1 MTGRA
6 VQGGVQEDCIFTR
19 QALSRTRNPA
29 GRDRDGHSIMFEV
42 IAILVLLVFNGVFAM
57 TEIALV
63 SARKGRLK
71 QLAEE
76 GSTGARQALKLLENP
91 ERFLSSVQIG
101 ITLVGVLSG
110 AFGGAALAG
119 YLQPWIAGVP
129 ALEPYAAKIA
139 FGIVVTAITY
149 LSLVIGELAP
159 KGIALRH
166 AEAIAVTMAPPM
178 ALLAKVARPLVHL
191 LEFSTRILMRLT
203 GGSGDLPSG
212 PTREEVQV
220 LVREGIVTGTVD
232 ENESDMVEGVFDLRM
247 VLAEEIMRPKPRVL
261 FLGVDETISQIWAR
275 VAASSQTVFP
285 VHEGSRDEICGLVSL
300 RDLFASAAGGK
311 QRPLSELMRPA
322 IFVAENQPALS
333 LLNTLRSSHLGA
345 ALVADEFGTIRGLI
359 TLEDLVEEIVGDLRP
374 GVPGREGPTLRPS
387 GTDTWI
393 VDGLMEIDDVIE
405 HLPDIEEVIERE
417 HEPFQTLAGYIVNR
431 LDRLPAEGES
441 FKAGGFEFEV
451 VDMDRQRIDKVLIRR
466 LAKEACEDS
475 GDAAEAGQ
483 D

>member
-1 MTGRA
+1 MI
-6 VQGGVQEDCIFTR
+6 E
-19 QALSRTRNPA
+19 AL
-29 GRDRDGHSIMFEV
+29 V
-42 IAILVLLVFNGVFAM
+42 ILILLICNGVFAM

-63 SARKGRLK
+63 SVRKGRLK

-76 GSTGARQALKLLENP
+76 GSSGARQALKLLENP

-110 AFGGAALAG
+110 AFGGAALSG

-129 ALEPYAAKIA
+129 VLAPFAAKIA
-139 FGIVVTAITY
+139 FGIVVTGITY

-166 AEAIAVTMAPPM
+166 AEKIAVTMAPPM
-178 ALLAKVARPLVHL
+178 ALLARVARPLVWL
-191 LEFSTRILMRLT
+191 LELSTCVLMRFF
-203 GGSGDLPSG
+203 GGSGHIPSG

-220 LVREGIVTGTVD
+220 LVREGIITGTVD

-247 VLAEEIMRPKPRVL
+247 VLAEEIMRPKPKVL
-261 FLGVDETISQIWAR
+261 FLHLDETLAQIWSR
-275 VAASSQTVFP
+275 VAASRQTVFP
-285 VHEGSRDEICGLVSL
+285 VHEGSRDEITGLVSL
-300 RDLFASAAGGK
+300 RDLFANAASGK
-311 QRPLSELMRPA
+311 QRPLAELLTPA
-322 IFVAENQPALS
+322 IFVSENQPALS
-333 LLNTLRSSHLGA
+333 LLDTLRGSPLGA

-374 GVPGREGPTLRPS
+374 GSHGHDSAAFRAS

-393 VDGLMEIDDVIE
+393 IDGLMEIDDVIE
-405 HLPDIEEVIERE
+405 NLPDIEEVIERE
-417 HEPFQTLAGYIVNR
+417 REPFQTLAGYIVNR
-431 LDRLPAEGES
+431 LDRLPAEGET

-466 LAKEACEDS
+466 LAPEDS
-475 GDAAEAGQ
+475 EVALNGGERNGE
-483 D
+483 

>member
-1 MTGRA
+1 MI
-6 VQGGVQEDCIFTR
+6 E
-19 QALSRTRNPA
+19 
-29 GRDRDGHSIMFEV
+29 
-42 IAILVLLVFNGVFAM
+42 AIIILILLVCNGVFAM

-63 SARKGRLK
+63 SVRKGRLK

-76 GSTGARQALKLLENP
+76 GSGGAKQALKLLENP

-119 YLQPWIAGVP
+119 KLEPWVAQVP
-129 ALEPYAAKIA
+129 ALLPYAEKIS
-139 FGIVVTAITY
+139 FGIVVTVITY

-178 ALLAKVARPLVHL
+178 ALLAKATSWIVRV
-191 LEFSTRILMRLT
+191 LELSTRVLLRLF
-203 GGSGDLPSG
+203 GSSQSISSG

-220 LVREGIVTGTVD
+220 LVREGIITGTVD
-232 ENESDMVEGVFDLRM
+232 EHESDMVEGVFDLRM

-261 FLGVDETISQIWAR
+261 FLHADETLAQIWSR
-275 VAASSQTVFP
+275 VAASSQSVFP

-300 RDLFASAAGGK
+300 RDLFANAAGGK
-311 QRPLSELMRPA
+311 PKPLSELMRPP
-322 IFVAENQPALS
+322 IFVSENQPALS
-333 LLNTLRSSHLGA
+333 LMDTLRGSSLGA
-345 ALVADEFGTIRGLI
+345 ALVVDEFGTIRGLI

-374 GVPGREGPTLRPS
+374 GTAGHDEAKLRAS
-387 GTDTWI
+387 GSDAWI
-393 VDGLMEIDDVIE
+393 ADGLMEIDDVIE
-405 HLPDIEEVIERE
+405 HLPELEEVVERE
-417 HEPFQTLAGYIVNR
+417 REPFQTLAGYIVNR

-441 FKAGGFEFEV
+441 FHAGGFEFEV

-466 LAKEACEDS
+466 LSRET
-475 GDAAEAGQ
+475 AGQ
-483 D
+483 LVEEV